1 MIQTFYSKSK
11 DFLIN
16 KCDFQNVV
24 KEEDEELNRLLAQ
37 DVDAKPEKV
46 LGDDTGHLPYTIFRK
61 KINKSVFNFKQM

>member
-1 MIQTFYSKSK
+1 MNSDSNGLVKKRRHLT
-11 DFLIN
+11 
-16 KCDFQNVV
+16 CDFQNVV